1 METPQK
7 KIKDKKFN
15 NTPEYNKKY
24 YQKHK
29 TEILSV
35 LAKKC
40 ICELCNRQVSRSR
53 LNRHKTTDFC
63 MNHRPE
69 NSNESLLEQIET
81 LTEQLNQLTPST

>member
-29 TEILSV
+29 TKILSA
-35 LAKKC
+35 LAEKC
-40 ICELCNRQVSRSR
+40 VCELCNRKVSRSR
-53 LNRHKTTDFC
+53 LNRYKTTDIC
-63 MNHRPE
+63 MNNIPE
-69 NSNESLLEQIET
+69 NSNESLSEQIET
-81 LTEQLNQLTPST
+81 LTEQLNQLTSSS